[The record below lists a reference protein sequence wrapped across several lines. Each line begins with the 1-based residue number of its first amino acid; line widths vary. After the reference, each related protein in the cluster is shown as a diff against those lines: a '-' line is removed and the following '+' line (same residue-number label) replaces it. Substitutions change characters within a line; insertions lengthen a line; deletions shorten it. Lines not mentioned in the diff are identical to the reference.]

1 MKVVLGDGPTSFW
14 PLFHSNE
21 GAVCPPLLS
30 SPFPPRD
37 DAAQAKWLRGLL
49 RARVRRG
56 IFFSPRLFADP
67 AWDMLLELYA
77 AQLEQKRVSVSSLGI
92 ASGVPP
98 TTALRWIA
106 ELQKD
111 GFIMKQKDP
120 LDARRTFVD
129 LSLEGARAMRDYL
142 ASLPPSIYPFASQEA
157 SGG

>member
-1 MKVVLGDGPTSFW
+1 MKIALRDGQSSFW
-14 PLFHSNE
+14 PVVHPTSSTRRL
-21 GAVCPPLLS
+21 PLCGEVAEAS
-30 SPFPPRD
+30 
-37 DAAQAKWLRGLL
+37 WLRGLL

-111 GFIMKQKDP
+111 GFITKSKDP
-120 LDARRTFVD
+120 LDARRTFVE
-129 LSLEGARAMRDYL
+129 LSTVGSRAMRDYL
-142 ASLPPSIYPFASQEA
+142 ASLPPSVYPFA
-157 SGG
+157 GHDTDGV